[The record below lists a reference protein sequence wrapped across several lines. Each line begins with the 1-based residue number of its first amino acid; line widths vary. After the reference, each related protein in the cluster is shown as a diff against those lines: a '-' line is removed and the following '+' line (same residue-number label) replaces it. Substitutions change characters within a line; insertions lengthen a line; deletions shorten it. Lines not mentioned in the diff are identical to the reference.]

1 MVQGLIAGL
10 GTSAITANAIASTVG
25 GLGVLPGSAIGLAL
39 ITVVGQCAGAGDYT
53 AVKHYTRKLL
63 KLTYMIM
70 SVLNVIIIFL
80 IPLILQLYGV
90 SEETSAIATRLLIYH
105 CILASLIWPSSF
117 TLPNALRAVN
127 DVKFTMWTSM
137 VSMWVWRIGFS
148 YVLVRSFHM
157 GVLGVWIA
165 MTIDWL
171 FRSIC
176 FLTRFRKESYRK
188 NTQII

>member
-1 MVQGLIAGL
+1 
-10 GTSAITANAIASTVG
+10 VG

-39 ITVVGQCAGAGDYT
+39 ITVVGQCVGAGDYK
-53 AVKHYTRKLL
+53 AVKTYTRKLM
-63 KLTYMIM
+63 KVTYMIM
-70 SVLNVIIIFL
+70 GVLNLIIIFL
-80 IPLILQLYGV
+80 IPFILHLYGV
-90 SEETSAIATRLLIYH
+90 SEETSGIATRLLVYH
-105 CILASLIWPSSF
+105 CILAALIWPTSF
-117 TLPNALRAVN
+117 SLPNALRAAN

-148 YVLVRSFHM
+148 YVLAGIFHM

-176 FLTRFRKESYRK
+176 FLTRFHKEKYRR
-188 NTQII
+188 NIQI